1 MIPHNVSDAIFTHD
15 WDIAEQWFRL
25 VGPDRVNDRHH
36 DGTPALVSLCC
47 TSIDEGCVRLA
58 RFLIDQGADVHLCT
72 NEPNY
77 GGGVENGL
85 TPLHYAARGN
95 SGPDDGE
102 DNPHQLELISVLLA
116 AGANVNATCPVW
128 DSTPLSMALLH
139 LSRYFRPKV
148 VSALLRA
155 GASLDSF
162 HGGHPATGEPAQSV
176 EEYLRSIE
184 EEYRGEGHLYPW
196 QELTDNASYAACK
209 AIIAGVRAEGSWKAY
224 ARRCAG
230 ITKGASLTACP

>member
-1 MIPHNVSDAIFTHD
+1 MLPDNVSNAIFEHN

-25 VGPDRVNDRHH
+25 VGPDRVNDRHYE
-36 DGTPALVSLCC
+36 GSPALVSLCI

-58 RFLIDQGADVHLCT
+58 RFLIDQGADVHLCC

-77 GGGVENGL
+77 GGGLENGL
-85 TPLHYAARGN
+85 TPLHYAARGHDW
-95 SGPDDGE
+95 PDAGE
-102 DNPHQLELISVLLA
+102 DNPHQLELISALLA
-116 AGANVNATCPVW
+116 AGANVNATCPVF
-128 DSTPLSMALLH
+128 DSTPLSMALMH

-162 HGGHPATGEPAQSV
+162 HGGHPATGLPAQSV

-184 EEYRGEGHLYPW
+184 EEYRESHPR
-196 QELTDNASYAACK
+196 ELTDNASYAACK

-224 ARRCAG
+224 ARHGAG
-230 ITKGASLTACP
+230 ITKGASLTA